1 MMNFSSLKYE
11 AVTAQGM
18 ISNINKVKKKTK
30 KKLKNTKTNKHILAE
45 NQLYLFFK
53 SGKHSLQWLSI
64 TATGITPSVFLL
76 AAMQNTLNS
85 PINNK

>member
-1 MMNFSSLKYE
+1 MVSLMMNFSSLEYE

-18 ISNINKVKKKTK
+18 ISNINKVKKTK
-30 KKLKNTKTNKHILAE
+30 QKKNIKNTKTNKHILAE

-64 TATGITPSVFLL
+64 TATGIIPSVFLL
-76 AAMQNTLNS
+76 AAMQNT
-85 PINNK
+85 